1 MLHSH
6 SAARP
11 LETYAGNGAEITRPV
26 KRKSKSLFVFFRM
39 QCKRIVLSERVV
51 YLMSSCIE
59 RNLRSMAHRKNQ
71 ILREHAKGAS
81 YRGLRE
87 VSGREPRKCLQ

>member
-1 MLHSH
+1 
-6 SAARP
+6 
-11 LETYAGNGAEITRPV
+11 
-26 KRKSKSLFVFFRM
+26 M
-39 QCKRIVLSERVV
+39 QKIALSERVV

-87 VSGREPRKCLQ
+87 VHTQSVEKVWNRTFRRPRSVAKR